1 MATEATADA
10 ARSMS
15 GGVNT
20 LLSVEHLKMYFP
32 ITQGIILQRRVGWV
46 HAVDDISFGI
56 QRGETLGLVG
66 ESGCGKSTT
75 GRAILQLYKPTDGKV
90 IFNERSLTLL
100 KGGEMRRMRRE
111 MQMIFQDPYASLNP
125 RKTVGSNI
133 DEPLEIHNL
142 AKGKAKQERVQ
153 ELLRIVGLNPYFANR
168 YPHEF
173 SGGQRQ
179 RIGIARALAVE
190 PKFIVCDEPIS
201 ALDVSIQAQ
210 IINLLE
216 ELQEKLGLTYL
227 FIAHDLA
234 VVRHISDRV
243 AVMYVGKIVELTDR
257 TSIFEDPLHPYT
269 RALLSAIPV
278 PDPILERKRTRIILV
293 GDVPSPVNPPSGCR
307 FNPRCPYAEDNC
319 KVDEPALT
327 EVKPGHWVSCHY
339 WDEIERGSKRLT
351 GQAEIGKTG
360 ELTATPEVTLA
371 SGGNGART

>member
-1 MATEATADA
+1 MAIERRPTAGDKIA
-10 ARSMS
+10 
-15 GGVNT
+15 GNDGQT
-20 LLSVEHLKMYFP
+20 LLSVKNLKMHFP
-32 ITQGIILQRRVGWV
+32 ITQGIILQRQVGSV
-46 HAVDDISFGI
+46 KAVDDISFDI
-56 QRGETLGLVG
+56 KQGETLGLVG

-75 GRAILQLYKPTDGKV
+75 GRAILQLYKPTAGSV
-90 IFNERSLTLL
+90 EFNGRDLVKLS
-100 KGGEMRRMRRE
+100 GGEMRRMRRE
-111 MQMIFQDPYASLNP
+111 LQMIFQDPYASLNP
-125 RKTVGSNI
+125 RMTVGSI
-133 DEPLEIHNL
+133 IGEPLEIHNL
-142 AKGKAKQERVQ
+142 AKGREKTERVQ
-153 ELLRIVGLNPYFANR
+153 ELLRTVGLNPYFANR

-243 AVMYVGKIVELTDR
+243 AVMYVGKMVELTDR
-257 TSIFEDPLHPYT
+257 NEIFDNPLHPYT
-269 RALLSAIPV
+269 RALLSSIPI
-278 PDPILERKRTRIILV
+278 PDPVLEKRRTRMILV

-319 KVDEPALT
+319 RTDEPPLA
-327 EVKPGHWVSCHY
+327 EVRPGHYVACHY
-339 WDEIERGSKRLT
+339 WDEVESGSKRIT
-351 GQAEIGKTG
+351 NNTEIVRAGDLPAVGAPT
-360 ELTATPEVTLA
+360 
-371 SGGNGART
+371 NGASLN